1 VGVDPRAGT
10 RHSNQAVAGGL
21 QMKEFCA
28 MKRSVG
34 AAVAVVALALP
45 LAACSSGGS
54 QGGAGSE
61 LTSGPIKIWYS
72 TNEQEIAWAESVV
85 EAWNVE
91 HPEEQV
97 TAEAIPAGKSSE
109 DAISAAITAGNT
121 PCLVYNTAPAAVPAF
136 QKQGG
141 LVNISATFEDGE
153 EFVTERSGE
162 AADGFRS
169 PDGDLYQVPWKANPF
184 MLYYNKE
191 AFEQAGL
198 DAENPALSTYDDVL
212 AAAKAIKAAG
222 AADFALY
229 PPASSDYTN
238 SLFDFYPFFLAN
250 SGGVQLVSDDAAT
263 FTSDEGMQTLEFWK
277 TLYADGYASAEAYS
291 GDAWAGPF
299 ADGVAAMGIAGPW
312 GAAAFDGKVE
322 YGVVPLPT
330 AEGKTIEETYTFGDS
345 KNVGL
350 YSSCENQQTAWDFVK
365 FSMDADNDLA
375 LLETTGQFPIRT
387 DISEIAADYLAE
399 NPVLA
404 TFSLEV
410 PLTVDVPNIA
420 NATEIWQTFRD
431 AWGEAVQGDGDLTEV
446 MQGAADEI
454 DSLASQG

>member
-1 VGVDPRAGT
+1 
-10 RHSNQAVAGGL
+10 
-21 QMKEFCA
+21 
-28 MKRSVG
+28 MKRYAAAALV
-34 AAVAVVALALP
+34 AAVALP
-45 LAACSSGGS
+45 LAACSAGGEQADPS
-54 QGGAGSE
+54 A

-72 TNEQEIAWAESVV
+72 TNEQEIAWAEQVV
-85 EAWNVE
+85 EAWNAD
-91 HPEEQV
+91 HPDEKV

-141 LVNISATFEDGE
+141 LVDISTTFDDGE
-153 EFVTERSGE
+153 SFIAGRSGG

-184 MLYYNKE
+184 MLYYNKDMF
-191 AFEQAGL
+191 AAAGL
-198 DAENPALSTYDDVL
+198 DADDPALETYDDVL

-222 AADFALY
+222 AADYVLY
-229 PPASSDYTN
+229 PPASGDYTN
-238 SLFDFYPFFLAN
+238 PLFDFYPFSLAN
-250 SGGVQLVSDDAAT
+250 SGGTQLVADGKAT
-263 FTSDEGMQTLEFWK
+263 FTSAESMETLEFWK
-277 TLYADGYASAEAYS
+277 TLYAEGYSSAEAYS

-299 ADGVAAMGIAGPW
+299 ADGVAALGIAGPW
-312 GAAAFDGKVE
+312 GAGAFDGKVN

-330 AEGKTIEETYTFGDS
+330 ANGTAPEETYTFGDS

-350 YSSCENQQTAWDFVK
+350 YTSCENKQTAWDFVK

-387 DISEIAADYLAE
+387 DISEVAADYLADQ
-399 NPVLA
+399 PLLA
-404 TFSLEV
+404 TFAKSV

-420 NATEIWQTFRD
+420 NSTEIWQTFRD
-431 AWGEAVQGDGDLTEV
+431 AWGASVQGKDD
-446 MQGAADEI
+446 
-454 DSLASQG
+454 LASTMDAAAEKIDALVAQG